1 MSQQLE
7 RVIERPGM
15 KYHFVKTD
23 KYKTN
28 LIVLKGR
35 APLNKKDATIRAL
48 LPHVLQSGTNTY
60 PTITEL
66 RSYLEELY
74 GALFFTDLQK
84 KGENHII
91 SFWLEVANEKF
102 LSDETPLLK
111 KGLTLLADVL
121 LNPKTDGERF
131 DEDIVN
137 KEKRTLKQRIQSVYD
152 DKMRY
157 ANLRL
162 VEEMCKGEPYA
173 IPVNGLLEDVDSIS
187 SEDLYRYYQKVL
199 DQDEYDLY
207 IIGDFNEDEVTEL
220 CDELFPLK
228 GRKLQ
233 APVKTNPQAREEKTV
248 VEREDVLQ
256 GKLNIGYRTNITY
269 GDEDYFALQVFN
281 GLFGGFPHSKLFMN
295 VRERA
300 SLAYYAASRLESH
313 KGLLLVMTGIEPKN
327 FEKAKSIIQE
337 QMEAM
342 KKGDFTEEQ
351 LAQTKAVIQNQML
364 ETLDTARGLTEV
376 LYHNI
381 IAKTDITANEWKE
394 KIRLVTKEDVVK
406 VGEKIQADTIYFL
419 TGLEG

>member
-1 MSQQLE
+1 
-7 RVIERPGM
+7 
-15 KYHFVKTD
+15 
-23 KYKTN
+23 
-28 LIVLKGR
+28 
-35 APLNKKDATIRAL
+35 
-48 LPHVLQSGTNTY
+48 
-60 PTITEL
+60 
-66 RSYLEELY
+66 

-199 DQDEYDLY
+199 DQDEFDLDM
-207 IIGDFNEDEVTEL
+207 IGDFNEDEVTEL

-300 SLAYYAASRLESH
+300 SLAYY
-313 KGLLLVMTGIEPKN
+313 
-327 FEKAKSIIQE
+327 
-337 QMEAM
+337 
-342 KKGDFTEEQ
+342 
-351 LAQTKAVIQNQML
+351 
-364 ETLDTARGLTEV
+364 
-376 LYHNI
+376 
-381 IAKTDITANEWKE
+381 
-394 KIRLVTKEDVVK
+394 
-406 VGEKIQADTIYFL
+406 
-419 TGLEG
+419 